1 MKRQQYE
8 EEGYMVHQGEQVQG
22 SPSSKEIFQELNEEQ
37 LLSVQGAGDPPG
49 HTSGQP
55 KTHENGGS
63 HSGTDEAST
72 STSLPP
78 PNLPRIQVH
87 TVNVDRAEHGHSPE
101 SVLDRFTT
109 ETCTRLVFPFTTPR
123 RPQG

>member
-1 MKRQQYE
+1 MKHQQYE
-8 EEGYMVHQGEQVQG
+8 EERYMVHQGEQVQS

-63 HSGTDEAST
+63 HSGTNEAST

-78 PNLPRIQVH
+78 PNLPRVQVH
-87 TVNVDRAEHGHSPE
+87 IVDVDRAEQGHSPE

-109 ETCTRLVFPFTTPR
+109 EKHTQLVFRFAGPR
-123 RPQG
+123 RHQG